1 MGPVHR
7 GLALLLQQL
16 VALGE
21 VAAAKEASMGGEG
34 AGVDAGQEV
43 VPAPVHHGCLL
54 LRRGAPEEKHH
65 AGEVLR
71 DPGDDGV
78 SQLLPALVLVGVGL
92 ALPHGEAGVQQEHAL
107 VIIIIIIIIT
117 FHNYNHYL
125 IRPARKVAVTWPCE
139 ARYVPLE
146 LLEQGLLKI
155 RTFLV

>member
-43 VPAPVHHGCLL
+43 VPAPVHHGRLL

-117 FHNYNHYL
+117 SSSSL
-125 IRPARKVAVTWPCE
+125 SSLPDP
-139 ARYVPLE
+139 PSP
-146 LLEQGLLKI
+146 QGSRDLAL
-155 RTFLV
+155 